1 MSAKP
6 STAEKTGVILHRLG
20 VGKQELL
27 LPEGSTVADLLR
39 EAGAGMEDQ
48 EIHID
53 GRTLAESL
61 VLQPG
66 MIVSVVQRPKSARS
80 GGSWRDAIGMFRD
93 DPGFQEFINRV
104 QASRDAEREG
114 S

>member
-6 STAEKTGVILHRLG
+6 STEEKTGVILLRLG

-27 LPEGSTVADLLR
+27 LPEGSTVADLLL

-48 EIHID
+48 EIYID

-66 MIVSVVQRPKSARS
+66 MIVSVVQRPKSVRS